1 MRGWS
6 WTGLGPSSWR
16 VLLMSQEGSPTLSE
30 GGPPRMRKTSPDEVG
45 GVSGQQ
51 GQWGKKMPISE
62 S

>member
-1 MRGWS
+1 MELDTPRALLVEGA
-6 WTGLGPSSWR
+6 LGVP
-16 VLLMSQEGSPTLSE
+16 GGPPTLSE

-51 GQWGKKMPISE
+51 GQWGEKMPISE